1 MKIFTLI
8 SALVISAAS
17 MAAHQGEIAI
27 LSGTGE
33 AFYVMVDGNYQN
45 YQPQSNVSMKMWTNN
60 LHNVKI
66 YAANNHFTFDQNMV
80 AKPDTR
86 MVYKIVRQY
95 GSYQLVFV
103 QESPMYGYTPPVNNY
118 PPSQQGNCH
127 PGNSYPSGGY
137 YGNNN
142 GNSHPGGGYTG
153 NYNGQGQ
160 YYGGAKVLSPAEF
173 DNLKRAVENETFSD
187 DKLRVARVAAQSKNM
202 RVSQIKEIAR
212 LFTFSSEQ
220 LAFTKLA
227 YANCVDKQN
236 YYEVMEVFTFSS
248 DKRALEEFINAQ

>member
-8 SALVISAAS
+8 SALMISAAS
-17 MAAHQGEIAI
+17 IAAHQGEIAI

-66 YAANNHFTFDQNMV
+66 YAANNRFTFDQNMV
-80 AKPDTR
+80 AKPNTR

-95 GSYQLVFV
+95 GAYQLVFV
-103 QESPMYGYTPPVNNY
+103 QESPMYGYNPPVGNY
-118 PPSQQGNCH
+118 PTSPQDNCH
-127 PGNSYPSGGY
+127 PNNSQT
-137 YGNNN
+137 
-142 GNSHPGGGYTG
+142 GGGYVG
-153 NYNGQGQ
+153 NYNNGQGN
-160 YYGGAKVLSPAEF
+160 YYGGAKVLSPTEF

-187 DKLRVARVAAQSKNM
+187 DKLRVARVAAQSKYM

>member
-8 SALVISAAS
+8 SALLISTASIAAN
-17 MAAHQGEIAI
+17 QGEIAI

-45 YQPQSNVSMKMWTNN
+45 YQPSSNVSMKMWTNN

-66 YAANNHFTFDQNMV
+66 YAANNRFTFDQNMV
-80 AKPDTR
+80 AKPNTR
-86 MVYKIVRQY
+86 MVYKILRQY

-103 QESPMYGYTPPVNNY
+103 QESPLFTHNPPVNYY
-118 PPSQQGNCH
+118 PPTQPGTCH
-127 PGNSYPSGGY
+127 PGNT
-137 YGNNN
+137 
-142 GNSHPGGGYTG
+142 HPGGGYVG
-153 NYNGQGQ
+153 NYNGQGN

-173 DNLKRAVENETFSD
+173 DNLKRAVEKETFSE
-187 DKLRVARVAAQSKNM
+187 DKLRVARVAAQNKNM

-227 YANCVDKQN
+227 YANCLDKQN
-236 YYEVMEVFTFSS
+236 YFEVMEVFTYSS